1 MASFDEVKLEDILY
15 GTFATFNPNTG
26 DNKDANSTPSII
38 VYEEGNSSPMSVAT
52 SVTNMTTGRYR
63 WQCAVQAA
71 SGFEQGKFYDVWVSG
86 TVTGTDTVTQIVP
99 IMSFKA
105 TSGVVDDAILYS
117 RQVATGVVDS
127 NIVKIDGSTL
137 NTHAIGMF
145 PADVRDWAGLNAT
158 IAVDAENFYP
168 AVSVNH
174 FDAAAYSGVRT
185 AIGMATNNLDSQLS
199 AIATATN
206 AGDLASKVADSGSVI
221 TGTIISNTYA
231 STASDD
237 NVFWITA
244 PAPAAVSGYGLRQS
258 LIFNLPLNRV
268 ATQLQIRGYWAGNP
282 PVNVFAYNTRT
293 GVYNQLTNTNT
304 NMASRTTEALYSI
317 TIPVDYIDTSGG
329 VYNIVTI
336 ELRTTSINTTYR
348 LNLDRVLLYHIDE
361 EAPFT
366 MTIPTVNDI
375 WNAPVRTL
383 TDNGSDPIASP
394 TVIEISSGVWSD
406 ILTAYTGVVGGAA
419 EAMYNVYNKTAQL
432 TFSTG
437 NQLDVSI
444 HSVTYS
450 GFDDIFQTYQMTESY
465 AATGVAPT
473 PAQAAFLSQQAFT
486 NFNIVGTTISVV
498 GIDGVTVQATYGMDS
513 ATIPTRRIRL
523 T

>member
-1 MASFDEVKLEDILY
+1 MASYDEVKLEDILH

-26 DNKDANSTPSII
+26 ANKNADSPPEII
-38 VYEEGNSSPMSVAT
+38 VYEEGSSSPMSVAT

-71 SGFEQGKFYDVWVSG
+71 SGFEQSKFYDVWVSG

-99 IMSFKA
+99 IVSFKA
-105 TSGVVDDAILYS
+105 TSGVLDD
-117 RQVATGVVDS
+117 VAAS
-127 NIVKIDGSTL
+127 INALNNIS
-137 NTHAIGMF
+137 
-145 PADVRDWAGLNAT
+145 
-158 IAVDAENFYP
+158 E
-168 AVSVNH
+168 
-174 FDAAAYSGVRT
+174 SGIRN

-199 AIATATN
+199 AIAVATN
-206 AGDLASKVADSGSVI
+206 AGDLASKTADSGNII
-221 TGTIISNTYA
+221 TGSGVSGTYT

-237 NVFWITA
+237 NVYWITA
-244 PAPAAVSGYGLRQS
+244 PVTPAVSTYGLRQRLS
-258 LIFNLPLNRV
+258 FNLPLNRFS
-268 ATQLQIRGYWAGNP
+268 TQLQLNAYWAGSGA
-282 PVNVFAYNTRT
+282 VVDIFAYNTRT
-293 GVYNQLTNTNT
+293 SIYDKLTNTGT
-304 NMASRTTEALYSI
+304 NLASRATELVYSVP
-317 TIPVDYIDTSGG
+317 IPRDYVDSAGG
-329 VYNIVTI
+329 VYNIVLI
-336 ELRTTSINTTYR
+336 ELRSTNTTNANR
-348 LNLDRVLLYHIDE
+348 LRIDRALMYHIAE

-366 MTIPTVNDI
+366 MSVPTVNDI
-375 WNAPVRTL
+375 WSAPTRTL
-383 TDNGSDPIASP
+383 TSNGSEPSVPP